1 MRMAVLVTQMTTL
14 LFIRGFPSIG
24 ITERLDAWLHG
35 FDPIAVDARFRL
47 AGESDGIRKMLDYAG
62 LANSRQEPT
71 VKPVTVCHNPRSC
84 AHVCSLN
91 LISGGYLGDE
101 DEVTRGP
108 RSWSV
113 LGMKLFFGQAAPITA
128 PPYSSV
134 HWKHTYNR
142 HRMRHNSFLMCGEA
156 LFDSV
161 CTAEMSSSTVIGFAV
176 KERIC
181 DWSKLL
187 GNASARTADLRTD
200 LTPYKERKYMTGS
213 EIHRCTQA
221 LRLHLLDMCRMSQ
234 KCVDYSIKALLNGR
248 HDFST
253 ILLDSAYEM
262 NLLRNDTKE
271 IARDLM
277 LTGSLSESD
286 IRFVLASMR
295 ISDALQTTQKE
306 AFEIAE
312 TSLLLQNGEEID
324 CADLTTM
331 GDLANRLMRL
341 CTVAIFEEEVAHA
354 QVVLRTVAGKRLVA
368 TTACIRYLQVDRRT
382 QAALVLS
389 IAERLDELMR
399 QMQEMARAIV
409 FWIEGNKAT
418 YGSLSFQSADCF
430 AASSRSVGVEP
441 EYCT

>member
-1 MRMAVLVTQMTTL
+1 
-14 LFIRGFPSIG
+14 
-24 ITERLDAWLHG
+24 
-35 FDPIAVDARFRL
+35 
-47 AGESDGIRKMLDYAG
+47 
-62 LANSRQEPT
+62 
-71 VKPVTVCHNPRSC
+71 
-84 AHVCSLN
+84 
-91 LISGGYLGDE
+91 
-101 DEVTRGP
+101 
-108 RSWSV
+108 
-113 LGMKLFFGQAAPITA
+113 
-128 PPYSSV
+128 
-134 HWKHTYNR
+134 
-142 HRMRHNSFLMCGEA
+142 
-156 LFDSV
+156 
-161 CTAEMSSSTVIGFAV
+161 
-176 KERIC
+176 
-181 DWSKLL
+181 
-187 GNASARTADLRTD
+187 
-200 LTPYKERKYMTGS
+200 
-213 EIHRCTQA
+213 
-221 LRLHLLDMCRMSQ
+221 MSQ

-409 FWIEGNKAT
+409 FWI
-418 YGSLSFQSADCF
+418 SLQALDQW
-430 AASSRSVGVEP
+430 ASSRNIALESSQTMANRIFYTVGMP
-441 EYCT
+441 RLSSQWNFSLFSSQDSI